1 MSKYHFIYLLAG
13 LLTFSACKE
22 EEPLVVTQT
31 ASLSAV
37 INGLNW
43 TANKATMGATI
54 IDGVTNIS
62 GITADDQV
70 ITITLNTTTPG
81 TFPLSDGYSYVMAYL
96 EDQNGNNPAYTSN
109 AIASN
114 IGRVVIT
121 EIDTKKSVMS
131 GRFNGDVLRSI
142 DNERIEITNGQF
154 IDIPFTTEVVPV
166 EEEEEEEEEVEVE
179 EEEFF
184 LKAEIDGNLWK
195 APSLTG
201 STLNDDLSIMAINA
215 STYESITF
223 SFPMSITKGNFQ
235 MGDLFTEYGAQY
247 NMNQSNYLMA
257 ESGTLEI
264 TEHDTEKKELA
275 GTFSFE
281 AKEFGGGTK
290 TASVQIGSF
299 RVQY

>member
-13 LLTFSACKE
+13 LLSFSACKE
-22 EEPLVVTQT
+22 EEPIIVTKT

-43 TANKATMGATI
+43 TANNATMGATI

-62 GITADDQV
+62 GISADNQV

-81 TFPLSDGYSYVMAYL
+81 TFPLSDGYSYVMAYV
-96 EDQNGNNPAYTSN
+96 EDQNSNDPAYTSN
-109 AIASN
+109 AIATN
-114 IGRVVIT
+114 VGRVVIT
-121 EIDTKKSVMS
+121 EIDKKKSVMS
-131 GRFNGDVLRSI
+131 GRFNGDVLRSN

-166 EEEEEEEEEVEVE
+166 EEEEEETEVEVE
-179 EEEFF
+179 EGEFF

-201 STLNDDLSIMAINA
+201 ATLNDDLSIMAINA
-215 STYESITF
+215 ITYESITF

-235 MGDLFTEYGAQY
+235 MGDLFTDYGAQY
-247 NMNQSNYLMA
+247 NMDQSTYLMA

-290 TASVQIGSF
+290 TASVQNGSF